1 MGAAQTR
8 QGSPRA
14 VAPLP
19 TPSHQLLLALC
30 GCASHLPHPGADSK
44 TLHPMVL
51 TPGSPL
57 PHPTHPEKHRPR
69 RGQGPTAHPC
79 LGSLGLA
86 FLAQPVRL
94 RRDTK
99 GMEEKEQR
107 EAVPLTPFPDARGT
121 RLILRHK

>member
-1 MGAAQTR
+1 MRRKHKTGVARGRGTTTHPSPPAAA
-8 QGSPRA
+8 SP
-14 VAPLP
+14 LWLCI
-19 TPSHQLLLALC
+19 LL
-30 GCASHLPHPGADSK
+30 SPPGADSK

-69 RGQGPTAHPC
+69 QGQGPTAHPC